1 MPTIRFPPALKYYV
15 DNLSETDLPAASV
28 TELLAALAGRY
39 PAVKFHLLDAD
50 GNLRRHFNV
59 FVNGVHV
66 RELNG
71 LDTPLRPEDKVIL
84 LASAAGG

>member
-1 MPTIRFPPALKYYV
+1 
-15 DNLSETDLPAASV
+15 
-28 TELLAALAGRY
+28 AALAGRY